1 MRYFVV
7 DVFTDTVF
15 GGNPAGVCLLDE
27 WLESSLMQQIAF
39 ENNLSETAF
48 IVEQDGYYDLRW
60 FTPEIEIDLCGH
72 ATLGSAFV
80 LMNYVEPNIMRVI
93 FHTQSG
99 ILTVSRD
106 GDEFTMDFPARKP
119 VPCTAPFVLE
129 KALGCKILETLGAH
143 DLLVLVDSAQTV
155 RDLEPDFTLLKE
167 ITEFMGIIV
176 TARGDDCD
184 FVSRFFVPNAGI
196 NEDPVTGSSHC
207 SLIPYW
213 SGILG
218 RKEMQARQLSK
229 RGGRIAC
236 ADCGERVRIG
246 GEAVLYMRGEIA
258 L

>member
-1 MRYFVV
+1 MKYFVV
-7 DVFTDTVF
+7 DVFTDTIF
-15 GGNPAGVCLLDE
+15 KGNPAGVCLLDE
-27 WLESSLMQQIAF
+27 WAESSLMQQIAF

-48 IVEQDGYYDLRW
+48 LVEQDGYYDLRW

-80 LMNYVEPNIMRVI
+80 LMNYVEPNIMQVK
-93 FHTQSG
+93 FHTKSG
-99 ILTVSRD
+99 VLTVSRD

-119 VPCTAPFVLE
+119 IPCTAPSVLE
-129 KALGCKILETLGAH
+129 KALGCKVLETLGAH

-155 RDLEPDFTLLKE
+155 LDLEPDFTLLKE
-167 ITEFMGIIV
+167 ITEYMGIIV

-207 SLIPYW
+207 SLIPFW

-218 RKEMQARQLSK
+218 RKEMQARQLSL

-236 ADCGERVRIG
+236 MDCGERVRIG

>member
-1 MRYFVV
+1 MKYFVV
-7 DVFTDTVF
+7 DVFTDTIF

-27 WLESSLMQQIAF
+27 WLESSVMQQIAF

-48 IVEQDGYYDLRW
+48 LIEQDGYYDLRW

-80 LMNYVEPNIMRVI
+80 LMNFVEPNIMQVM

-99 ILTVSRD
+99 VLTVSRD
-106 GDEFTMDFPARKP
+106 GDEFTMDFPSRKP
-119 VPCTAPFVLE
+119 VPCVAPPVLE
-129 KALGCKILETLGAH
+129 KALGCKVLETLVSR

-155 RDLEPDFTLLKE
+155 SDLKPDFAVLEE

-176 TARGDDCD
+176 TAKGDDCD

-196 NEDPVTGSSHC
+196 KEDPVTGSSHC
-207 SLIPYW
+207 SLIPFW
-213 SGILG
+213 SEILG
-218 RKEMQARQLSK
+218 KKEMLARQLSM

-236 ADCGERVRIG
+236 MDCGERVRIG
-246 GEAVLYMRGEIA
+246 GEAVLYMRGEIV